1 MNKFNIN
8 QTGDLAIIR
17 NAISIFEADEE
28 TQEPE
33 TPTEEA
39 PAPTNVEIA
48 PPPEDTIKNSD
59 FFANNKIRN
68 SIIDNDPAVT
78 NLIKIMSADM
88 LDEEAVKPYIDVFF
102 TKLGLNDI
110 DPEKFKMLSADIW
123 DRLDSMSNMD
133 NRTSLADFI
142 TWTKLKIDEYNK

>member
-8 QTGDLAIIR
+8 KTEDLAIIR

-28 TQEPE
+28 TQASE
-33 TPTEEA
+33 TPSEEA

-48 PPPEDTIKNSD
+48 PPPEVTIKNSD
-59 FFANNKIRN
+59 FFANNKIKN

-78 NLIKIMSADM
+78 NLIKIMSSDM
-88 LDEEAVKPYIDVFF
+88 LDEESIKPYIDVFF

-110 DPEKFKMLSADIW
+110 DSEKFKMLSADIW

-142 TWTKLKIDEYNK
+142 GWTKLKIDEYNK